1 MKRVLLVLLTLL
13 FSLPAFALDRAQP
26 RFQIV
31 VQNPQ
36 SRVQTT
42 VGMTRIHTT
51 AANIRVAW
59 LPLLAP
65 LPYSYPRTTQE
76 VPDPLVMSG
85 TEIPQRPHARIRAV
99 VTLPR

>member
-13 FSLPAFALDRAQP
+13 LSLPALALDRAQP

-42 VGMTRIHTT
+42 FGMTRIHTK

-76 VPDPLVMSG
+76 VPNPLVMSG
-85 TEIPQRPHARIRAV
+85 TEIPQRPHSAAHAV
-99 VTLPR
+99 VTVRR